1 MKCCII
7 SEKSKKLR
15 EEKYEMKRLFT
26 FTALV
31 MAVFLMSGCSYLKKM
46 DNQVKAVKY
55 NDIRATFVT
64 SQGEA
69 TFYLYPEAAPV
80 TVVNFINLAKRGYYD
95 DNKIHRAVDNF
106 IVQAGDP
113 TETGSGGPGYTIP
126 EEIMGW
132 LDFYQQGMLA
142 MANAGPGTGGSQ
154 YFLTLYPADWL
165 NGKHTIFG
173 EYVADKDFETIKKL
187 EYGDVIKEIK
197 FTGDVDFLLSMYKED
212 IEKWNEIL
220 DENFPN
226 LKKYPIKNPEE
237 FGDQAAQYRAELERI
252 YAEKEKENKEERES
266 FVPKFIRSVEKKIK
280 KEKSAEEKLVGE
292 AGATYMNNEV
302 SVNSLDTE
310 NADATASTESSK
322 KSFWQKLKFWK

>member
-1 MKCCII
+1 
-7 SEKSKKLR
+7 
-15 EEKYEMKRLFT
+15 MKRLFT

-46 DNQVKAVKY
+46 DNEMNAVKY
-55 NDIRATFVT
+55 NDIKATFVT
-64 SQGEA
+64 SQGDIN
-69 TFYLYPEAAPV
+69 FYLYPEAAPV

-95 DNKIHRAVDNF
+95 NNKIHRAVDNF

-113 TETGSGGPGYTIP
+113 TETGTGGPGYTIP
-126 EEIMGW
+126 DEIVGW
-132 LDFYQQGMLA
+132 LDFYQPGMLA

-173 EYVADKDFETIKKL
+173 EYVADKDFETMKKL

-197 FTGDVDFLLSMYKED
+197 FTGDVDFLISLYKGN

-226 LKKYPIKNPEE
+226 LNKYPIKNPEE
-237 FGDQAAQYRAELERI
+237 FGGQAAQYRTELEKI
-252 YAEKEKENKEERES
+252 YAVKEKQKKEEKEN
-266 FVPKFIRSVEKKIK
+266 FVPRFLRSVEKKLK
-280 KEKSAEEKLVGE
+280 KEKSEEQKLSGE
-292 AGATYMNNEV
+292 AGSTYISQEV
-302 SVNSLDTE
+302 EVVKDSVGSSDSIEASDQTDNLD
-310 NADATASTESSK
+310 NTESSK
-322 KSFWQKLKFWK
+322 ESFWQKLKFWN